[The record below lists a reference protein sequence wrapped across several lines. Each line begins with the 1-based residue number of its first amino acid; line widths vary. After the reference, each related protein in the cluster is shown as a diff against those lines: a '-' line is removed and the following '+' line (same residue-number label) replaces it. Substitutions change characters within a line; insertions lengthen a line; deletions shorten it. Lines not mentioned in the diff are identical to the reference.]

1 MEKIIRDRGKMA
13 TDLTREIKNG
23 ITLRKKIE
31 RSTTTRG
38 EELIRAIRIE
48 LKSKTKSSGLSL
60 IKEELEMTK
69 KSL

>member
-1 MEKIIRDRGKMA
+1 MV
-13 TDLTREIKNG
+13 TDLIREIKNG
-23 ITLRKKIE
+23 ITLQKKIE
-31 RSTTTRG
+31 RSTTMRG
-38 EELIRAIRIE
+38 EELIRTIRIE